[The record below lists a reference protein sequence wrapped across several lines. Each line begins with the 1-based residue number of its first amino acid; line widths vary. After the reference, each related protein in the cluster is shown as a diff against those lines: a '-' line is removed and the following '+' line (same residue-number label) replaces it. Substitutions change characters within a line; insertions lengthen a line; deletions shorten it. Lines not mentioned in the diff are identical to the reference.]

1 MQLTLTDLLRATGKI
16 PGGKVHMMF
25 VILCNF
31 KGGVNFDYSILVY
44 YIFHMLYY
52 SIYSILAY

>member
-1 MQLTLTDLLRATGKI
+1 MQLTLTDLLGGTGKI

-31 KGGVNFDYSILVY
+31 QGGVDFDYSILVC
-44 YIFHMLYY
+44 YIFHILYY
-52 SIYSILAY
+52 TILYIPY